1 MTDRITLIEDITAY
15 AADLVLCGTDILVIL
30 ELMRR
35 SFGEIRKHR
44 YMVYA
49 GMAAL
54 IFGIVTW
61 GHLTGNVAVSFFIFW
76 ICIFVVGFYP
86 PDFRKKILFCTALLS
101 LNVSVLFVINDITNI
116 LPKGWYLYGLTAY
129 HILFW
134 GIVYLSMKF
143 SENSGEML
151 TGKMWAL
158 LCAIPV
164 LCLAGTAFT
173 ALLTGCYSGS
183 VREAALLHLPVQ
195 MIFLAVN
202 LLVFVLYRELTKAYA
217 ADRENALLLQ
227 QIEYQ
232 KRQYEENE
240 RADQA
245 IREIR
250 HEMKNQLRTLTTLY
264 KNGEQAELGAYLEA
278 TTGRL
283 ECFQQR
289 IRTGNLPAD
298 SLLNMKINEIEQA
311 GICCNADVLI
321 PSDLEFPLTDM
332 IVILGNLFDNAREA
346 CVLLREDNVRNIR
359 VNFSMNYT
367 GGILLIHMDNPYGEF
382 SEKTR
387 KEEADLHGL
396 GLKNVERTV
405 RRLRGMINY
414 SARDHLFSVDIMV
427 RFPQEEKKERIR

>member
-1 MTDRITLIEDITAY
+1 MTDRITLIGGITAY
-15 AADLVLCGTDILVIL
+15 AADLVLCGIDILVTL

-35 SFGEIRKHR
+35 SFGEIRRRRH
-44 YMVYA
+44 MVYA
-49 GMAAL
+49 GMAVLVA
-54 IFGIVTW
+54 GIVTW

-76 ICIFVVGFYP
+76 ICILVVGFYP
-86 PDFRKKILFCTALLS
+86 PDFRKKVLFCTALLS

-134 GIVYLSMKF
+134 VIVYLSMKF
-143 SENSGEML
+143 SGNSGEEL
-151 TGKMWAL
+151 TWKMWAL

-164 LCLAGTAFT
+164 LCLAGTPLT

-195 MIFLAVN
+195 TIFLAVN

-232 KRQYEENE
+232 KRQYQENE
-240 RADQA
+240 KADQA
-245 IREIR
+245 IRKIR
-250 HEMKNQLRTLTTLY
+250 HEMKNQLRTLTALY

-278 TTGRL
+278 TAGRL
-283 ECFQQR
+283 ENFRQR

-298 SLLNMKINEIEQA
+298 SLLNMKINETEQA

-321 PSDLEFPLTDM
+321 PSDIEFPLTDM

-346 CVLLREDNVRNIR
+346 CMLLREKNARNIR

-405 RRLRGMINY
+405 RGLRGMMNY
-414 SARDHLFSVDIMV
+414 SARDHLFSVDIV
-427 RFPQEEKKERIR
+427 IRFPREEKKERII